1 MMKTYLLTMEYDGT
15 AFSGW
20 QKQEGRRT
28 VEGTI
33 EDTLEAALG
42 TKVEIFGTSRTD
54 AGVHALAQC
63 CSFTADTGIPTE
75 KLPYVLNNYLAK
87 GRYGTSPRVSDV
99 RILSAEEKEPGFNA
113 RFDCR
118 GKTYE
123 YRMDTG
129 TPSVFRKNYVYYV
142 DGTLDVPAMNKAC
155 EALTGTHDFASFQT
169 SGGTPRKTT
178 VRTVTEVRVDL
189 SEETG
194 EGRVEEPGFG
204 AAAHSGCGQ
213 KDGQRVIF
221 TVTGDGFL
229 YNMVRIM
236 VGTLVEIGLGQRDAA
251 EMEEIVAAADRTRA
265 GHTAPPNGLYLK
277 QIYF

>member
-1 MMKTYLLTMEYDGT
+1 MEYDGT

-20 QKQEGRRT
+20 QKQAGRRT

-33 EDTLEAALG
+33 EETLKAALG
-42 TKVEIFGTSRTD
+42 TEVEIFGTSRTD
-54 AGVHALAQC
+54 AGVHALGQC

-75 KLPYVLNNYLAK
+75 KLPLVLNNYLAK
-87 GRYGTSPRVSDV
+87 GKYGTSPRISDI

-113 RFDCR
+113 RFDCK

-129 TPSVFRKNYVYYV
+129 TPSVFRKNYVYYIA
-142 DGTLDVPAMNKAC
+142 GSLDIAAMNKAC
-155 EALTGTHDFASFQT
+155 KAIVGTHDFASFQT

-178 VRTVTEVRVDL
+178 VRTVTEARVDIP
-189 SEETG
+189 EES
-194 EGRVEEPGFG
+194 GFG
-204 AAAHSGCGQ
+204 AGAPLFPGGQ
-213 KDGQRVIF
+213 NDRCAVF

-236 VGTLVEIGLGQRDAA
+236 VGTLVEIGLGQREAS
-251 EMEEIVAAADRTRA
+251 EMADIIASADRMRA

-277 QIYF
+277 KIYF